1 MAMDSRYS
9 DGAHF
14 LKDVTIKIQN
24 RLNEIDHDL
33 SEGKKEIENMHEYYW
48 ENYTEMDQYG
58 YEEYDN
64 RQALLQQTNANTEK
78 LKLKHRFEKMKD
90 SPFFGRVDFI
100 FEGED
105 DPESFYIG
113 IGNFAEQT
121 GMTPL
126 IYDWR
131 APVSGLFYD
140 YDKGP
145 ASYEAPAGI
154 ITGEISSKW
163 QYKIR
168 GGKMIYAF
176 ESDTKIDDEI
186 LKQELGNNGDVKLK
200 NIVRTIQKEQNAI
213 IRNTEDK
220 ILVIQGGAGSGKT
233 SIALHRIAY
242 LLYHDRKNLKSS
254 NVLILSPNSVFAD
267 YISHILPELGEENI
281 QEMSFDLFAYRELKD
296 TAADC
301 EDKYDYL
308 ERIMKFPG
316 GQEKERFR
324 MKQSEEFVGLIEGFL
339 ATLEDRLIDFKEISF
354 RGMKMSEEE
363 LIRMFY
369 FKFQNTPLLSRMTAV
384 MDYFIDAYE
393 TLKGSDI
400 SDDDRELLNSKF
412 DSMYVTKDIY
422 TIYNWMLED
431 YGYDQLPDVPY
442 ERR

>member
-9 DGAHF
+9 DGAQF

-176 ESDTKIDDEI
+176 ESDT
-186 LKQELGNNGDVKLK
+186 
-200 NIVRTIQKEQNAI
+200 
-213 IRNTEDK
+213 
-220 ILVIQGGAGSGKT
+220 
-233 SIALHRIAY
+233 
-242 LLYHDRKNLKSS
+242 
-254 NVLILSPNSVFAD
+254 
-267 YISHILPELGEENI
+267 
-281 QEMSFDLFAYRELKD
+281 
-296 TAADC
+296 
-301 EDKYDYL
+301 
-308 ERIMKFPG
+308 
-316 GQEKERFR
+316 
-324 MKQSEEFVGLIEGFL
+324 
-339 ATLEDRLIDFKEISF
+339 
-354 RGMKMSEEE
+354 
-363 LIRMFY
+363 
-369 FKFQNTPLLSRMTAV
+369 
-384 MDYFIDAYE
+384 
-393 TLKGSDI
+393 
-400 SDDDRELLNSKF
+400 
-412 DSMYVTKDIY
+412 
-422 TIYNWMLED
+422 
-431 YGYDQLPDVPY
+431 
-442 ERR
+442 